1 MTDVYFRSKLGS
13 LKVSVTFISVKA
25 QTCHSAKLQNLAA
38 RERKKKRKVEKSETW
53 SPSSSSAIGLS
64 SILFILTFSRFNMRK
79 CFVGILSHCGG
90 EGDEGDW
97 GRWEAGGVTV

>member
-38 RERKKKRKVEKSETW
+38 RKKKKKRKKVRL
-53 SPSSSSAIGLS
+53 GLS

-79 CFVGILSHCGG
+79 CFVGIPSDCGG
-90 EGDEGDW
+90 EGDEGDG
-97 GRWEAGGVTV
+97 GRWKAGGVTV